1 MDIKRDLYLNRIKD
15 REKNGFIKV
24 ITGIRRVGKSY
35 LLFKL
40 FFAYLISK
48 GINKENII
56 QVQLDN
62 IKFIDLRNPKKLYD
76 YISSKIVNEDT
87 YYILLDEIQLV
98 DRFPDLLNG
107 LLYLKNVD
115 IYVTGSSSKFLS
127 SDVVTGLRGRGDEIR
142 IYPLSFSEFFSES
155 KGDFEEAL
163 EEYMIYGGLPRILSL
178 KSDEQKAKYLTNLF
192 RETYLIDII
201 ERNKIRNTSNLE
213 DLINIISSSIGS
225 LTNSKKLEHTFKSVK
240 KSTVTDD
247 TIKSYLE
254 ALKDAFL
261 IEEALQYNVKGKKYI
276 NTLTKYYF
284 VDMGLRNARLN
295 FRQIEEPHLMENII
309 YNELRVRGFNVDV
322 GVVEIRE
329 MNAKDKFVRKK
340 LEIDFIASKGNKK
353 YYIQSAYALPSEEK
367 SEQEKRPFKNI
378 NDSFKKVIV
387 LGKNIKPRLD
397 ENGIT
402 MIGIKDFLLKKESLD
417 I

>member
-1 MDIKRDLYLNRIKD
+1 
-15 REKNGFIKV
+15 
-24 ITGIRRVGKSY
+24 
-35 LLFKL
+35 
-40 FFAYLISK
+40 
-48 GINKENII
+48 
-56 QVQLDN
+56 
-62 IKFIDLRNPKKLYD
+62 
-76 YISSKIVNEDT
+76 
-87 YYILLDEIQLV
+87 
-98 DRFPDLLNG
+98 
-107 LLYLKNVD
+107 LKNVD
-115 IYVTGSSSKFLS
+115 IYVTGSNSKFLS

-178 KSDEQKAKYLTNLF
+178 KSDEQKAKYLMNLF